1 MKMLRR
7 MLMSKEEIVKEMIQ
21 YIEFA
26 EENLQAT
33 QLVNGGKVSKSGIVN
48 NILAELE
55 RKVSDED

>member
-1 MKMLRR
+1 
-7 MLMSKEEIVKEMIQ
+7 MSKEKIVKEMIQ